1 VRVYAVRHGQSEYNL
16 LGLCND
22 DPTRPVHLTGL
33 GRRQAERAAAAL
45 REVRLDAAYTSP
57 LPRARE
63 TADILCRNHEV
74 APAVDDR
81 LADIR
86 SGFDGLPVVDY
97 QAAIA
102 HDPMHASASGGE
114 SLAAHRQRVVG
125 FLQWLRQ
132 QPHEAALLVAH
143 EETMR
148 VLRAHAEGLTDEAMI
163 GLAFANCEVYAFEL

>member
-1 VRVYAVRHGQSEYNL
+1 MRVYAVRHGQSEYNL
-16 LGLCND
+16 IGLCND
-22 DPTRPVHLTGL
+22 DPTSPVHLTAL
-33 GRRQAERAAAAL
+33 GRRQAENAAAAL
-45 REVRLDAAYTSP
+45 RELPLDAAYTSP

-63 TADILCRNHEV
+63 TADILCRGREV
-74 APAVDDR
+74 APTVDDR

-102 HDPMHASASGGE
+102 HDPMHARVNGGE
-114 SLAAHRQRVVG
+114 SLMAHKQRVVG

-132 QPHEAALLVAH
+132 QPHAAALLVAH

-148 VLRAHAEGLTDEAMI
+148 VLRAHAEGLTAEAMI
-163 GLAFANCEVYAFEL
+163 GLTFANCEVYAFEL

>member
-1 VRVYAVRHGQSEYNL
+1 MRVYAVRHGQSEYNL
-16 LGLCND
+16 IGLCND
-22 DPTRPVHLTGL
+22 DPTSPVHLTAL
-33 GRRQAERAAAAL
+33 GRRQAENAAAAL
-45 REVRLDAAYTSP
+45 RELPLDAAYTSP

-63 TADILCRNHEV
+63 TADILCRGREV
-74 APAVDDR
+74 APTVDDR

-102 HDPMHASASGGE
+102 HDPMHARVNGGE
-114 SLAAHRQRVVG
+114 SLMAHKQRVVG

-132 QPHEAALLVAH
+132 QPHAAALLVAH

-148 VLRAHAEGLTDEAMI
+148 VLRAHAEGLTAEAMI
-163 GLAFANCEVYAFEL
+163 DLTFANCEVYAFEL